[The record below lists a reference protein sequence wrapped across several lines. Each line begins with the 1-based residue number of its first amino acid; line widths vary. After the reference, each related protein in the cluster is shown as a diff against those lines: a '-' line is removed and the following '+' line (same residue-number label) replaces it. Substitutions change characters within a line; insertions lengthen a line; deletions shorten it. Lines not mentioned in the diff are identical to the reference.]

1 MIKKY
6 VFIIDLDETIIG
18 NCIYQSQLWNI
29 ARAYNS
35 NVNKL
40 LLPYY
45 KEPSKLLRPF
55 FIYFIKKMQELYG
68 DNVYFYIYTASTYEW
83 ANTEIKLIEKANN
96 IKFNRPIF
104 TRNDCIKPKKSSFW
118 IKSIDKIKSRIKI
131 KNADYIIIDDSNV
144 YSDNNNLQLFCRP
157 YQYKAF
163 CNISSHIP
171 IKTIPDFCKGLICP
185 FIISNDEIDDITN
198 IKMYKWLYK
207 KCKKI
212 EISNNKY
219 KNDKFWLHLA
229 NVIEKNKIT
238 DFTEDVIKQL
248 TSIANNY

>member
-1 MIKKY
+1 MNKI

-18 NCIYQSQLWNI
+18 NCIFQSQLWNI
-29 ARAYNS
+29 SQIYKM
-35 NVNKL
+35 NVNKI

-45 KEPSKLLRPF
+45 SENSKLIRPY
-55 FIYFIKKMQELYG
+55 FIYFIKKMREIYK
-68 DNVYFYIYTASTYEW
+68 DNVYFYIYTASAHEW

-104 TRNDCIKPKKSSFW
+104 TRNDCVKHKKSLHW
-118 IKSIDKIKSRIKI
+118 VKSIDKIKSKI
-131 KNADYIIIDDSNV
+131 KVKNANYIIIDDSNV
-144 YSDNNNLQLFCRP
+144 YNDNNNLQLFCKP

-163 CNISSHIP
+163 CNIRMYIP
-171 IKTIPDFCKGLICP
+171 LAVIPECYKDIICP
-185 FIISNDEIDDITN
+185 FINDDN

-212 EISNNKY
+212 DKINNKC
-219 KNDKFWLHLA
+219 KNDSFWLQLA

-238 DFTEDVIKQL
+238 EFNEDIIKQL
-248 TSIANNY
+248 TTIANNF